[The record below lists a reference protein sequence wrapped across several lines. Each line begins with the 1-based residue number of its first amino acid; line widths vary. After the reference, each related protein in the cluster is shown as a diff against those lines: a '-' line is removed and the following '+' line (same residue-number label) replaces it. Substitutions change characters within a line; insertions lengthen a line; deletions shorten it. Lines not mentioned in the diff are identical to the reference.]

1 MVILRLSGELPPEM
15 EIELY
20 RATSGETVKWAGRS
34 SGVIEQLQGWVLV
47 GVGAIFALANIA
59 GPAAALGM
67 IVNLAERGRAPDID
81 LLVSTLIGIA
91 FFAGG
96 VIAALFG
103 WRFVTSAHQVIWAV
117 TNRRLVRIVAGSGDE
132 PRSWSKSDIVS
143 VERMNWDDPEKR
155 ILAVAVKS
163 SGRTNAVLLIVGPVD
178 LEAAERA
185 LAEIEG

>member
-1 MVILRLSGELPPEM
+1 MVILRMSGELPPEM

-47 GVGAIFALANIA
+47 AVGAVFALLNIG

-67 IVNLAERGRAPDID
+67 VVNFVERGRAPDID
-81 LLVSTLIGIA
+81 LLISALVGIV
-91 FFAGG
+91 FFTGG
-96 VIAALFG
+96 VVVAMMG
-103 WRFVTSAHQVIWAV
+103 WRFVQSAHRVIWAV
-117 TNRRLVRIVAGSGDE
+117 TNKRLLRIVAGSGDE

-155 ILAVAVKS
+155 VLAVGV
-163 SGRTNAVLLIVGPVD
+163 RTSRRGTAILLILGPVD

-185 LAEIEG
+185 LEELED